1 MNTRLLAAVFGMALL
16 AGGACRGTERD
27 GAGTASR
34 DTLTTRFDRAVAV
47 ARAVKGHPAATDSVL
62 AAHGFTRA
70 GFDSLM
76 YEIAA
81 DSQQSRAYSEA
92 IR

>member
-1 MNTRLLAAVFGMALL
+1 MNTQIRAVVFGMALL
-16 AGGACRGTERD
+16 VGSACSSPGRD
-27 GAGTASR
+27 AAGTAGR
-34 DTLTTRFDRAVAV
+34 DTTTRFDHAVAA
-47 ARAVKGHPAATDSVL
+47 ARAVQGNPAAADSIL

-81 DSQQSRAYSEA
+81 DSQQARVYTEA